1 VLKPKDSKGLIIEMI
16 RKIFLLVL
24 IAGISAL
31 AHAQTADEV
40 YNTYIDFNEA
50 RLNADADR
58 ALTLADKI
66 LPDTAKLTQKVRT
79 SFYNLLAKLYEEDN
93 QSIKAIKY
101 YNLVIAAQPN
111 YYIAHR
117 ALGYLYIKDIQNK
130 QAVVDLAYI
139 TKAKNALP
147 HLEKAQACEPDDNTL
162 MIIKALYKN
171 LRDEKSIDTLPARME
186 SLKKNCIDLLSD
198 Q

>member
-58 ALTLADKI
+58 AMTLADKI

-79 SFYNLLAKLYEEDN
+79 SFYNLLAKLYEEDD

-117 ALGYLYIKDIQNK
+117 ALGYLYIKDIQSK
-130 QAVVDLAYI
+130 QAVVDIAYI

-162 MIIKALYKN
+162 AIIKVLYKN
-171 LRDEKSIDTLPARME
+171 LRDEKAIDTLPARME
-186 SLKKNCIDLLSD
+186 LLKKNCIDLLSD